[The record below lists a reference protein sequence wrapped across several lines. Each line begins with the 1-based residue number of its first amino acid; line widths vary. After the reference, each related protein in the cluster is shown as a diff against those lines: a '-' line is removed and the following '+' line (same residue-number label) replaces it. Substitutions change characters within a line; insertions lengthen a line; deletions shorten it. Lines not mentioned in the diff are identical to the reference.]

1 MPQNFHIHRDVT
13 YFWIAEGFVKKEGS
27 RPIQEVAEDY
37 YHELIMRN
45 LLQAR
50 PEYIDK
56 GISTMHDL
64 LRLLGQY
71 LTRDVAV
78 FMDEDETPP
87 NVRRLAVGNAV
98 EEIPGIQ
105 DQKNLRCLL
114 VYHHDACR
122 SVKRDIY
129 RKLEHLRILI
139 LVGAGLQSIPE
150 SVGHLVLLRLL
161 DVSFFQ
167 DGTGGF
173 RLDELDSLSKIRR
186 LLLIKLEKA
195 SPPASPV
202 LCNKRHLKELGLTC
216 TMGEEADC
224 RTSYEDSEV
233 KNIEEIYNKLCPSRK
248 LQYIF
253 IDGFPELPPAGQLP
267 MLQVLHVKGADA
279 VVSIGHELFG
289 KGVVSPTHT
298 IIFPKLELLEIVD
311 MYNWQS
317 WYLQLINCPKLRA
330 LPEDLHRIVNLR
342 RVLIEGVH
350 SLQEIVYHPGIVWLK
365 VKNNKSLRRISNLS
379 KLQLL
384 LAQDCSELQQAEEL
398 SSLKTL
404 YMVDC
409 PMEQMFWDCFSKEQQ
424 SMMTHVV
431 VGIRVGYDSI
441 N

>member
-71 LTRDVAV
+71 LTRDEAV

-161 DVSFFQ
+161 DVSCNEEIKQ
-167 DGTGGF
+167 LPGSIGNLTCLEYLSVSGCEK
-173 RLDELDSLSKIRR
+173 LASL
-186 LLLIKLEKA
+186 
-195 SPPASPV
+195 PAS
-202 LCNKRHLKELGLTC
+202 LMTLSTISFLNIGGTALT
-216 TMGEEADC
+216 
-224 RTSYEDSEV
+224 
-233 KNIEEIYNKLCPSRK
+233 PSSQR
-248 LQYIF
+248 
-253 IDGFPELPPAGQLP
+253 D
-267 MLQVLHVKGADA
+267 
-279 VVSIGHELFG
+279 
-289 KGVVSPTHT
+289 
-298 IIFPKLELLEIVD
+298 
-311 MYNWQS
+311 
-317 WYLQLINCPKLRA
+317 R
-330 LPEDLHRIVNLR
+330 
-342 RVLIEGVH
+342 
-350 SLQEIVYHPGIVWLK
+350 
-365 VKNNKSLRRISNLS
+365 
-379 KLQLL
+379 
-384 LAQDCSELQQAEEL
+384 
-398 SSLKTL
+398 
-404 YMVDC
+404 
-409 PMEQMFWDCFSKEQQ
+409 
-424 SMMTHVV
+424 
-431 VGIRVGYDSI
+431 
-441 N
+441 

>member
-1 MPQNFHIHRDVT
+1 MAWNFFRSFRTEDEINVFGDIGSQIVKKCDGLPLAIKAVAGVLSSKATKEEWARVLESRWCYEGLPEEIQGPLYLSYNDLSPQLKSCFLWCALMPQNFHIHRDVT

-71 LTRDVAV
+71 LTRDEAV

-161 DVSFFQ
+161 DVSCNEEIKQ
-167 DGTGGF
+167 LPGSIGNLTCLEYLSVSGCEK
-173 RLDELDSLSKIRR
+173 LASL
-186 LLLIKLEKA
+186 
-195 SPPASPV
+195 PAS
-202 LCNKRHLKELGLTC
+202 LMTLSTISFLNIGGTALT
-216 TMGEEADC
+216 
-224 RTSYEDSEV
+224 
-233 KNIEEIYNKLCPSRK
+233 PSSQR
-248 LQYIF
+248 
-253 IDGFPELPPAGQLP
+253 D
-267 MLQVLHVKGADA
+267 
-279 VVSIGHELFG
+279 
-289 KGVVSPTHT
+289 
-298 IIFPKLELLEIVD
+298 
-311 MYNWQS
+311 
-317 WYLQLINCPKLRA
+317 R
-330 LPEDLHRIVNLR
+330 
-342 RVLIEGVH
+342 
-350 SLQEIVYHPGIVWLK
+350 
-365 VKNNKSLRRISNLS
+365 
-379 KLQLL
+379 
-384 LAQDCSELQQAEEL
+384 
-398 SSLKTL
+398 
-404 YMVDC
+404 
-409 PMEQMFWDCFSKEQQ
+409 
-424 SMMTHVV
+424 
-431 VGIRVGYDSI
+431 
-441 N
+441 